1 MQNSEQS
8 PNDEVLPYQDR
19 TRPGVI
25 MPCTQQIPMRNGESC
40 WQATPGYRRRGY
52 WGGHERCCKDWWQR
66 YAETITGLW
75 GRGSFTHGTSAQRM
89 KWTNRRP
96 RFLRHLQC
104 DGLQKFFT
112 SIFFSDAFDRMHLS
126 VPSFA
131 FPYNLPPTFS
141 HPQAIPIIT
150 NVARSRPAGT
160 PNNHQQSR
168 LSHPHLV
175 LTPVDPMGA
184 FQCR

>member
-1 MQNSEQS
+1 MNAAAKTGDNAMQKQS
-8 PNDEVLPYQDR
+8 QGYGAGVPLP
-19 TRPGVI
+19 TVHL
-25 MPCTQQIPMRNGESC
+25 RNGGNGQTGDLDSC
-40 WQATPGYRRRGY
+40 DTFNATVV
-52 WGGHERCCKDWWQR
+52 
-66 YAETITGLW
+66 
-75 GRGSFTHGTSAQRM
+75 
-89 KWTNRRP
+89 
-96 RFLRHLQC
+96 
-104 DGLQKFFT
+104 QKFFT
-112 SIFFSDAFDRMHLS
+112 TIFFSDAFDRMHMS

-131 FPYNLPPTFS
+131 FPFNLPPTFS